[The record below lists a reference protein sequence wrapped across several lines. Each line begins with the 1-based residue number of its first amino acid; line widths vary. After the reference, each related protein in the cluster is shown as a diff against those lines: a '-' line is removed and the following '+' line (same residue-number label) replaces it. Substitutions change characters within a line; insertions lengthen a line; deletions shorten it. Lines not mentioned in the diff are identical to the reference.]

1 MIITIDGPAGTGKT
15 TIARKLA
22 GRLNYNYF
30 DTGAMYR
37 ALTHRVIQH
46 KIDIQDTKALVPF
59 LADFRFDILDVAG
72 QKHYYVDGEDVT
84 EMIRTQEVTQ
94 KVSEVSAN
102 GAVRSALVGIQ
113 RKFGKGKNAVF
124 EGRDMGTVVFPK
136 AEYKIFLTACPTV
149 RAERRYL
156 ELKEKKM
163 SVPLNEQEIL
173 KDMTIRDHLDST
185 REISPLKQADD
196 AYLIDTSDLSIEQV
210 VELILAH
217 VPNRPSS

>member
-22 GRLNYNYF
+22 EKLNYNYF

-37 ALTHRVIQH
+37 ALTYRVIQL
-46 KIDIQDTKALVPF
+46 KIDIQDTKALITF
-59 LADFRFDILDVAG
+59 LADFHFDIRDVAG
-72 QKHYYVDGEDVT
+72 QKHYYVDSEDVT
-84 EMIRTQEVTQ
+84 EVIRTQEVTQ

-102 GAVRSALVGIQ
+102 GAVRSALVEIQ

-124 EGRDMGTVVFPK
+124 EGRDMGTVVFSK
-136 AEYKIFLTACPTV
+136 AEYKIFLTASPAV

-156 ELKEKKM
+156 ELKEKKIP
-163 SVPLNEQEIL
+163 VNEQEIFKEL
-173 KDMTIRDHLDST
+173 TNRDHFDST

-196 AYLIDTSDLSIEQV
+196 AYLIDTSDLTIEQV
-210 VELILAH
+210 VEQILAH
-217 VPNRPSS
+217 VPK

>member
-15 TIARKLA
+15 TIARRLA
-22 GRLNYNYF
+22 ARLEYNYF

-37 ALTHRVIQH
+37 ALTHRVIEN
-46 KIDIQDTKALVPF
+46 KIDIQDAKVLRAF
-59 LADFRFDILDVAG
+59 LADFHFNIRDVAG

-84 EMIRTQEVTQ
+84 EIIRTQEVTQ

-102 GAVRSALVGIQ
+102 GAIRQAIVDIQ
-113 RKFGKGKNAVF
+113 REFGKDKNAVF

-136 AEYKIFLTACPTV
+136 AEYKVFLTARPDV

-163 SVPLNEQEIL
+163 SVNEQEIL
-173 KDMTIRDHLDST
+173 KELTDRDHFDST

-210 VELILAH
+210 VEQILAH
-217 VPNRPSS
+217 VTQ